1 MSRIWLPGGAGG
13 ADLDVITAGAGD
25 VLSGKV
31 IVDKEGEPLTGTLA
45 LTGTAADSHVLS
57 GQTYYNTDAKTK
69 RTGNMTN
76 RGAVSQALNAGGSY
90 TIPAGYHNGAGKVTA
105 NSLAGQTSA
114 DAAAGHILSGK
125 TAWVN
130 GSKVTGNM
138 ANRGAVSQALNAG
151 GSYTIPAGYHN
162 GAGKVTANSLAS
174 QTSANAAAG
183 HILSGKTAWVNGSK
197 VTGDIASLAA
207 QTVTPGASAKTVTC
221 SGKYMTGNI
230 TVSAV
235 SNLTA
240 ANIKKGVTVGGV
252 VGTYEG
258 YASSP
263 LYLFRNGTWSNLQT
277 TGVTTTHGANDAD
290 VKDGVLRVY
299 TSLSGDKMG
308 FARLNQTFN
317 LTNYKYIKAKIENG
331 SFYGRIGIGTAT
343 NITALASLTK
353 YSGETTSG
361 VAILDISSVSGNYYI
376 YLTAQHKTSGNTAV
390 LGGAVLYEEL
400 FLANT

>member
-1 MSRIWLPGGAGG
+1 MGRIWLPGGAGG

-31 IVDKEGEPLTGTLA
+31 IVDKEGEPLTGMLA

-69 RTGNMTN
+69 RTG
-76 RGAVSQALNAGGSY
+76 G
-90 TIPAGYHNGAGKVTA
+90 
-105 NSLAGQTSA
+105 
-114 DAAAGHILSGK
+114 
-125 TAWVN
+125 
-130 GSKVTGNM
+130 M

-183 HILSGKTAWVNGSK
+183 HILSGKTAWVNGAK
-197 VTGDIASLAA
+197 VTGNIASLAG
-207 QTVTPGASAKTVTC
+207 QTVTPGASAKTVSC
-221 SGKYMTGNI
+221 SGKYMTGNV

-277 TGVTTTHGANDAD
+277 TGVTTTNGSTKAVVSNGTLIIYPA
-290 VKDGVLRVY
+290 
-299 TSLSGDKMG
+299 LSNTESGM
-308 FARLNQTFN
+308 ARLNQTFN
-317 LTNYKYIKAKIENG
+317 LTNYKFIKAKIKTG
-331 SFYGRIGIGTAT
+331 KTAGRIGIGTAAD
-343 NITALASLTK
+343 IKALTSLTK
-353 YSGETTSG
+353 YSGELTVG
-361 VAILDISSVSGNYYI
+361 VAILDVSSVSGNYYI
-376 YLTAQHKTSGNTAV
+376 YLTSCHDSNAGNHEIIIGGSTS
-390 LGGAVLYEEL
+390 YEEL

>member
-13 ADLDVITAGAGD
+13 TDLDVITAGAGD

-31 IVDKEGEPLTGTLA
+31 IVDKEGEPLTGTLT

-69 RTGNMTN
+69 RTG
-76 RGAVSQALNAGGSY
+76 G
-90 TIPAGYHNGAGKVTA
+90 
-105 NSLAGQTSA
+105 
-114 DAAAGHILSGK
+114 
-125 TAWVN
+125 
-130 GSKVTGNM
+130 M

-183 HILSGKTAWVNGSK
+183 HILSGKTAWVNGAK
-197 VTGDIASLAA
+197 VTGNIASQAG
-207 QTVTPGASAKTVTC
+207 QTVTPGASAKTVSC
-221 SGKYMTGNI
+221 SGKYMTGNV

-263 LYLFRNGTWSNLQT
+263 LYLFKSGTWSNLQT
-277 TGVTTTHGANDAD
+277 TGATTTYGANDAN

-317 LTNYKYIKAKIENG
+317 LTNYKYIKAKIKSG
-331 SFYGRIGIGTAT
+331 GVYGRIGIGTGAD
-343 NITALASLTK
+343 IKALTSLTK
-353 YSGETTSG
+353 YSGELTAG
-361 VAILDISSVSGNYYI
+361 VIILDVSSVSGNYYI
-376 YLTAQHKTSGNTAV
+376 YLTAQNRTSGNTAV

>member
-31 IVDKEGEPLTGTLA
+31 IVDKEGELLTGTLA

-57 GQTYYNTDAKTK
+57 GQTYYNTDAKAK
-69 RTGNMTN
+69 RTGNMAN

-151 GSYTIPAGYHN
+151 GSYTIPAGYHS
-162 GAGKVTANSLAS
+162 GTGKVTANSLAS

-183 HILSGKTAWVNGSK
+183 HILSGKTAWVNGAK
-197 VTGDIASLAA
+197 VTGNIASLAA
-207 QTVTPGASAKTVTC
+207 QTVAPGASAKTVSC
-221 SGKYMTGNI
+221 SGKYMTGNV

-263 LYLFRNGTWSNLQT
+263 LYLFGNGTWSNLQT

-331 SFYGRIGIGTAT
+331 SFYSRIGIGTAT

>member
-31 IVDKEGEPLTGTLA
+31 IVDKEGEPLTGTLT
-45 LTGTAADSHVLS
+45 LTGTAADSHVLA

-69 RTGNMTN
+69 RTG
-76 RGAVSQALNAGGSY
+76 G
-90 TIPAGYHNGAGKVTA
+90 
-105 NSLAGQTSA
+105 
-114 DAAAGHILSGK
+114 
-125 TAWVN
+125 
-130 GSKVTGNM
+130 M

-183 HILSGKTAWVNGSK
+183 HILSGKTAWVNGAK
-197 VTGDIASLAA
+197 VTGNIASL
-207 QTVTPGASAKTVTC
+207 ASAKTVSC
-221 SGKYMTGNI
+221 SGKYMTGNV

-277 TGVTTTHGANDAD
+277 TGVTTTNGSTKAVVSNGTLIIYPTIFA
-290 VKDGVLRVY
+290 
-299 TSLSGDKMG
+299 SESGM
-308 FARLNQTFN
+308 ARLNQTFN
-317 LTNYKYIKAKIENG
+317 LTNYKFIKAKIKTG
-331 SFYGRIGIGTAT
+331 KTAGRIGIGTAAD
-343 NITALASLTK
+343 IKALTSLTK
-353 YSGETTSG
+353 YSGELTVG
-361 VAILDISSVSGNYYI
+361 VAILDVSSVSGNYYI
-376 YLTAQHKTSGNTAV
+376 YLTSCHDSNAGNNEITMGGSTS
-390 LGGAVLYEEL
+390 YEEL
-400 FLANT
+400 FLTNA

>member
-31 IVDKEGEPLTGTLA
+31 IVDKEGEPLAGTLT
-45 LTGTAADSHVLS
+45 LTGTAADSHVLA

-69 RTGNMTN
+69 RTGGMT
-76 RGAVSQALNAGGSY
+76 
-90 TIPAGYHNGAGKVTA
+90 
-105 NSLAGQTSA
+105 
-114 DAAAGHILSGK
+114 
-125 TAWVN
+125 
-130 GSKVTGNM
+130 
-138 ANRGAVSQALNAG
+138 NRGAVSQALNAG

-183 HILSGKTAWVNGSK
+183 HILSGKTAWVNGAK
-197 VTGDIASLAA
+197 VTGNIASLAG
-207 QTVTPGASAKTVTC
+207 QTVTPGASAKTVSC
-221 SGKYMTGNI
+221 SGKYMTGNV
-230 TVSAV
+230 TVNAV

-277 TGVTTTHGANDAD
+277 TGMTKTIGYDN
-290 VKDGVLRVY
+290 VKVADGVLHIY
-299 TSLSGDKMG
+299 TDIRGAVGM
-308 FARLNQTFN
+308 ARLNQTFN
-317 LTNYKYIKAKIENG
+317 LTNYKYIKAKIKSG
-331 SFYGRIGIGTAT
+331 GVYGRIGIGTGAD
-343 NITALASLTK
+343 IKALTSLTK
-353 YSGETTSG
+353 YSGELTAG
-361 VAILDISSVSGNYYI
+361 VAILDVSSVSGNYYI
-376 YLTAQHKTSGNTAV
+376 YLTSCHDSNAGNNEIAMGGSTS
-390 LGGAVLYEEL
+390 YEEL

>member
-31 IVDKEGEPLTGTLA
+31 IVDKEGEPLTGTLT

-69 RTGNMTN
+69 R
-76 RGAVSQALNAGGSY
+76 
-90 TIPAGYHNGAGKVTA
+90 
-105 NSLAGQTSA
+105 
-114 DAAAGHILSGK
+114 
-125 TAWVN
+125 
-130 GSKVTGNM
+130 TGNM

-183 HILSGKTAWVNGSK
+183 HILSGKTAWVNGAK
-197 VTGDIASLAA
+197 VTGNIASLAG
-207 QTVTPGASAKTVTC
+207 QTVTPGASAKTVSC
-221 SGKYMTGNI
+221 SGKYMTGNV

-277 TGVTTTHGANDAD
+277 TGVTTTLGADDAD
-290 VKDGVLRVY
+290 VKDGILRVC
-299 TSLSGDKMG
+299 TSIFGDKIG

-317 LTNYKYIKAKIENG
+317 LTNYKYIKAKIKSG
-331 SFYGRIGIGTAT
+331 SFYGRIGIGTTAG
-343 NITALASLTK
+343 ITALASLTK
-353 YSGETTSG
+353 YSGELTAG
-361 VAILDISSVSGNYYI
+361 VVILDISSVSGNYYI
-376 YLTAQHKTSGNTAV
+376 YLTAQHKTSGNTTV
-390 LGGAVLYEEL
+390 LGGAVSYEEL
-400 FLANT
+400 FLANA

>member
-31 IVDKEGEPLTGTLA
+31 IVDKEGEPLAGTLT
-45 LTGTAADSHVLS
+45 LTGTAADSHVLA

-69 RTGNMTN
+69 RTGGMT
-76 RGAVSQALNAGGSY
+76 
-90 TIPAGYHNGAGKVTA
+90 
-105 NSLAGQTSA
+105 
-114 DAAAGHILSGK
+114 
-125 TAWVN
+125 
-130 GSKVTGNM
+130 
-138 ANRGAVSQALNAG
+138 NRGAVSQALNAG

-183 HILSGKTAWVNGSK
+183 HILSGKTAWVNGAK
-197 VTGDIASLAA
+197 VTGNIASQAG
-207 QTVTPGASAKTVTC
+207 QTVTPGASAKTVSC
-221 SGKYMTGNI
+221 SGKYMTGNV

-277 TGVTTTHGANDAD
+277 TGVTTTNGSTNAVVSN
-290 VKDGVLRVY
+290 GTLIVY
-299 TSLSGDKMG
+299 PTIFASSSGM
-308 FARLNQTFN
+308 ARLNQTFN
-317 LTNYKYIKAKIENG
+317 LTNYKYIKAKIKSG
-331 SFYGRIGIGTAT
+331 GVYGRIGIGTGAD
-343 NITALASLTK
+343 IKALTSLTK
-353 YSGETTSG
+353 YSGELTAG
-361 VAILDISSVSGNYYI
+361 IIILDVSSVSGNYYI
-376 YLTAQHKTSGNTAV
+376 YLTSCHDSNAGNNEIAIGGSTS
-390 LGGAVLYEEL
+390 YEEL

>member
-1 MSRIWLPGGAGG
+1 MSRIGLPGGAGG
-13 ADLDVITAGAGD
+13 ADLDMITAGAGD

-31 IVDKEGEPLTGTLA
+31 IVDKEGEPLTGTLT
-45 LTGTAADSHVLS
+45 LTGTAADSHVLA

-69 RTGNMTN
+69 RTGGMT
-76 RGAVSQALNAGGSY
+76 
-90 TIPAGYHNGAGKVTA
+90 
-105 NSLAGQTSA
+105 
-114 DAAAGHILSGK
+114 
-125 TAWVN
+125 
-130 GSKVTGNM
+130 
-138 ANRGAVSQALNAG
+138 NRGAVSQALNAG

-183 HILSGKTAWVNGSK
+183 HILSGKTAWVNGAK
-197 VTGDIASLAA
+197 VTGNIAGLAG
-207 QTVTPGASAKTVTC
+207 QTVTPGASAKTVSC
-221 SGKYMTGNI
+221 SGKYMTGNV

-277 TGVTTTHGANDAD
+277 TGATKTLGANDAD
-290 VKDGVLRVY
+290 VKNGILYIY
-299 TSLSGDKMG
+299 TSLHGDKIG

-317 LTNYKYIKAKIENG
+317 LTNYKFIKAKIKTG
-331 SFYGRIGIGTAT
+331 KTAGRIGIGTAAD
-343 NITALASLTK
+343 IKALTSLTK
-353 YSGETTSG
+353 YSGELTAG
-361 VAILDISSVSGNYYI
+361 VAILDVSSVSGNYYI
-376 YLTAQHKTSGNTAV
+376 YLTSCHDSNAGNNEITMGGSTS
-390 LGGAVLYEEL
+390 YEEL
-400 FLANT
+400 FLTNA

>member
-1 MSRIWLPGGAGG
+1 MGRIWLPGGAGG

-31 IVDKEGEPLTGTLA
+31 IVDKEGEPFAGTLT
-45 LTGTAADSHVLS
+45 LTGTAADSHVLA

-69 RTGNMTN
+69 RTG
-76 RGAVSQALNAGGSY
+76 G
-90 TIPAGYHNGAGKVTA
+90 
-105 NSLAGQTSA
+105 
-114 DAAAGHILSGK
+114 
-125 TAWVN
+125 
-130 GSKVTGNM
+130 M

-183 HILSGKTAWVNGSK
+183 HILSGKTAWVNGAK
-197 VTGDIASLAA
+197 VTGNIASLAG
-207 QTVTPGASAKTVTC
+207 QTVTPGASAKTVSC
-221 SGKYMTGNI
+221 SGKYMTGNV

-277 TGVTTTHGANDAD
+277 TGMTKTIGYDN
-290 VKDGVLRVY
+290 VKVADGVLHIY
-299 TSLSGDKMG
+299 TDIRGAVGM
-308 FARLNQTFN
+308 ARLNQTFN
-317 LTNYKYIKAKIENG
+317 LTNYKYVKAKIKAG
-331 SFYGRIGIGTAT
+331 GGGVGQIGIGTTAG
-343 NITALASLTK
+343 ITALASLTK
-353 YSGETTSG
+353 YSEGIASG
-361 VAILDISSVSGNYYI
+361 VAILDISSASGNYYI
-376 YLTAQHKTSGNTAV
+376 YLTARYTSPSGNMAV
-390 LGGAVLYEEL
+390 LGASVQYEEL
-400 FLANT
+400 FLTNA

>member
-31 IVDKEGEPLTGTLA
+31 IVDKDGEPLTGTLA

-69 RTGNMTN
+69 RTGNMAN

-151 GSYTIPAGYHN
+151 GSYTIPAGYHS

-183 HILSGKTAWVNGSK
+183 HILSGKTAWVNGAK
-197 VTGDIASLAA
+197 VTGNIASLAA
-207 QTVTPGASAKTVTC
+207 QTVAPGASAKTVSC

-263 LYLFRNGTWSNLQT
+263 LYLFKSGTWSNLQT
-277 TGVTTTHGANDAD
+277 TGMTKTIGYDN
-290 VKDGVLRVY
+290 VKVADGVLRIY
-299 TSLSGDKMG
+299 TDSIGAVGM
-308 FARLNQTFN
+308 ARLNQTFN
-317 LTNYKYIKAKIENG
+317 LTNYKYVKAKIRAVSG
-331 SFYGRIGIGTAT
+331 IAGQIGIGTTAG
-343 NITALASLTK
+343 ITAFASLTK
-353 YSGETTSG
+353 YSEGIASG

-376 YLTAQHKTSGNTAV
+376 YLTAKYTTSGNMAA
-390 LGGAVLYEEL
+390 LGASVPYEEL
-400 FLANT
+400 FLTNT

>member
-1 MSRIWLPGGAGG
+1 MGRIWLPGGAGG

-31 IVDKEGEPLTGTLA
+31 IVDKEGEPLAGTLT
-45 LTGTAADSHVLS
+45 LTGTAADSHVLA

-69 RTGNMTN
+69 RTG
-76 RGAVSQALNAGGSY
+76 G
-90 TIPAGYHNGAGKVTA
+90 
-105 NSLAGQTSA
+105 
-114 DAAAGHILSGK
+114 
-125 TAWVN
+125 
-130 GSKVTGNM
+130 M

-183 HILSGKTAWVNGSK
+183 HILSGKTAWVNGAK
-197 VTGDIASLAA
+197 VTGNIASLAA
-207 QTVTPGASAKTVTC
+207 QTVAPGASAKTVSC
-221 SGKYMTGNI
+221 SGKYMTGNV

-277 TGVTTTHGANDAD
+277 TGVTTTLGADDAD
-290 VKDGVLRVY
+290 VKDGILRVC
-299 TSLSGDKMG
+299 TSLFGDKIG

-317 LTNYKYIKAKIENG
+317 LTNYKYIKAKIKSG
-331 SFYGRIGIGTAT
+331 SFYGRIGIGTTAG
-343 NITALASLTK
+343 ITALASLTK
-353 YSGETTSG
+353 YSGELTAG
-361 VAILDISSVSGNYYI
+361 VVILDISSVSGNYYI
-376 YLTAQHKTSGNTAV
+376 YLTAQQRSSGSDIV
-390 LGGAVLYEEL
+390 LGGAVSYEEL
-400 FLANT
+400 FLTNA

>member
-1 MSRIWLPGGAGG
+1 MGRIWLPGGAGG

-31 IVDKEGEPLTGTLA
+31 IVDKEGEPLAGTLT
-45 LTGTAADSHVLS
+45 LTGTAADSHVLA

-69 RTGNMTN
+69 RTG
-76 RGAVSQALNAGGSY
+76 G
-90 TIPAGYHNGAGKVTA
+90 
-105 NSLAGQTSA
+105 
-114 DAAAGHILSGK
+114 
-125 TAWVN
+125 
-130 GSKVTGNM
+130 M

-183 HILSGKTAWVNGSK
+183 HILSGKTAWVNGAK
-197 VTGDIASLAA
+197 VTGNIASLAG
-207 QTVTPGASAKTVTC
+207 QTVTPGASAKTVSC
-221 SGKYMTGNI
+221 SGKYMTGNV

-277 TGVTTTHGANDAD
+277 TGVTTTLGAKDAD
-290 VKDGVLRVY
+290 VKDGILCVC
-299 TSLSGDKMG
+299 TS
-308 FARLNQTFN
+308 
-317 LTNYKYIKAKIENG
+317 I
-331 SFYGRIGIGTAT
+331 
-343 NITALASLTK
+343 
-353 YSGETTSG
+353 
-361 VAILDISSVSGNYYI
+361 
-376 YLTAQHKTSGNTAV
+376 
-390 LGGAVLYEEL
+390 
-400 FLANT
+400 

>member
-13 ADLDVITAGAGD
+13 ADLDMITAGAGD

-31 IVDKEGEPLTGTLA
+31 IVDKEGEPLTGTLT
-45 LTGTAADSHVLS
+45 LTGTAADSHVLA

-69 RTGNMTN
+69 RTGGMT
-76 RGAVSQALNAGGSY
+76 
-90 TIPAGYHNGAGKVTA
+90 
-105 NSLAGQTSA
+105 
-114 DAAAGHILSGK
+114 
-125 TAWVN
+125 
-130 GSKVTGNM
+130 
-138 ANRGAVSQALNAG
+138 NRGAVSQALNAG

-183 HILSGKTAWVNGSK
+183 HILSGKTAWVNGAK
-197 VTGDIASLAA
+197 VTGNIAGLAG
-207 QTVTPGASAKTVTC
+207 QTVTPGASAKTVSC
-221 SGKYMTGNI
+221 SGKYMTGNV

-277 TGVTTTHGANDAD
+277 TGATKTLGANDAD
-290 VKDGVLRVY
+290 VKNGILYIY
-299 TSLSGDKMG
+299 TSLHGDKIG

-317 LTNYKYIKAKIENG
+317 LTNYKYIKAKIKSG
-331 SFYGRIGIGTAT
+331 SFYGRIGIGT
-343 NITALASLTK
+343 TAGIKALTSLTK
-353 YSGETTSG
+353 YSGELTAG
-361 VAILDISSVSGNYYI
+361 VVILDISSVSGNYYI
-376 YLTAQHKTSGNTAV
+376 YLTARHKTSGDTSV

-400 FLANT
+400 FLTNA